1 MFYFQHD
8 TFSWKF
14 FFFQVF
20 SAFGFVHKITT
31 FEKTAGFQVFLF
43 AWVSRFPSLWFKFS
57 WDWNAFYRLW
67 CNFLMQKLLLLQ
79 RIPLM
84 EEAFPGDVGF
94 IFGLGMLPTVV
105 DHICRCGA
113 HDWLDVFQ
121 EPLPKGVLA
130 CFLPPFYLL
139 LLFWSLN
146 VPIFEL
152 FRSIL
157 AYSLLVINSVVMF
170 QNRS

>member
-8 TFSWKF
+8 TFSWK

-31 FEKTAGFQVFLF
+31 FEKTAGFQVVLF
-43 AWVSRFPSLWFKFS
+43 AWVSRFPSLWLKFS

-152 FRSIL
+152 FWSIL